1 MDEDWLYSYDYDNY
15 AYDPEPIPCSECG
28 QEFWTWYGF
37 DTHECLD

>member
-1 MDEDWLYSYDYDNY
+1 MDEDWFYSYDYED
-15 AYDPEPIPCSECG
+15 YDPSEPIPCPECG